1 MSSFSDHKKLL
12 DELPYPVFAKNERH
26 QLIYGNQAF
35 ASLIGRDDFIGLSD
49 QDLFP
54 EHQAKEF
61 WAQDQRVLAGEES
74 INEEQIGNNVLA
86 LTRKVPI
93 NFRDGRAGVFGMIV
107 ASAKGEDFSTL
118 QETYEENLLRLA
130 TMTRRL
136 KERFKGEIEALQ
148 NELSEVNGAREAALV
163 NAQTDIA
170 TGLRN
175 RAGLSVDLESAI
187 EKYHREGTRFGLSLL
202 DLDSFKRVND
212 RFGHEVGDLVLKVIG
227 KRLWKLPFVASVA
240 RMGGDEFAIITE
252 LPNVEGVDVERELE
266 RARAYV
272 FRPIDHGTKRIP
284 LSGSLGVSIY
294 PDDAQDSE
302 ALNRHADAALLA
314 AKRGGKGRIQIFD
327 AAIQK
332 AKDRRLQIENSLN
345 RAIPDRDI
353 DPSYQPIVAADGHA
367 VAGVEVL
374 ARWSHDELGE
384 VPPEEFIEIA
394 HDAGLLSDLDQAVRE
409 RAFRETADWIANGLI
424 SYVSVNVS
432 PTDIISRGFATSF
445 LASLKRSAIAP
456 DAVMIEIT
464 ESSIINDVGAAVRN
478 LQRLHEAG
486 VKIALD
492 DFGTGFS
499 NLRALLDLPLD
510 RLKIDRTLIQDIA
523 GNERLRDMI
532 GSIIQLGR
540 ILGVEIIAEGI
551 ETEVQSDFIERAGCH
566 YMQGYRFGRPMSA
579 KETDCYLRLA
589 IPVKKSVGLKPFKKV
604 VPLG

>member
-1 MSSFSDHKKLL
+1 MSSFSAHKQLL
-12 DELPYPVFAKNERH
+12 DGLPYPIFVKNEQH
-26 QLIYGNQAF
+26 ALIYGNHSF
-35 ASLIGRDDFIGLSD
+35 ATLIGRDDFIGLSD
-49 QDLFP
+49 HDLFP
-54 EHQAKEF
+54 AEQVEEF
-61 WAQDQRVLAGEES
+61 WAQDRKVLAGEES
-74 INEEQIGNNVLA
+74 ISEEQIGDNVLA
-86 LTRKVPI
+86 LTRKVPVK
-93 NFRDGRAGVFGMIV
+93 FPDGRAGILGMVV
-107 ASAKGEDFSTL
+107 ASAKDQDCNSL

-136 KERFKGEIEALQ
+136 KERFKGEIESLQ
-148 NELSEVNGAREAALV
+148 NQLSEVDHARETAVL
-163 NAQTDIA
+163 NARTDMA

-175 RAGLSVDLESAI
+175 RAGLSVDLEAAI
-187 EKYHREGTRFGLSLL
+187 AKYRKEGTRFGLSLL

-252 LPNVEGVDVERELE
+252 LPNIEGVDIERELE

-272 FRPIDHGTKRIP
+272 FRPIDQGSKRIP

-294 PDDAQDSE
+294 PNDADDVE
-302 ALNRHADAALLA
+302 ALTRHADAALLA
-314 AKRGGKGRIQIFD
+314 AKRGGRGQIQIFD

-332 AKDRRLQIENSLN
+332 AKERRMRIENSLS
-345 RAIPDRDI
+345 RAILDQAI
-353 DPSYQPIVAADGHA
+353 DPAYQPIVASDGHA
-367 VAGVEVL
+367 VVGVEVL
-374 ARWSHDELGE
+374 ARWSEAQLGR
-384 VPPEEFIEIA
+384 VPPEEFIGIA
-394 HDAGLLSDLDQAVRE
+394 HDIGLLSDLDQALRE
-409 RAFRETADWIANGLI
+409 RAFREAADWIGNGMI

-445 LASLKRSAIAP
+445 LASLKRCAIAA

-478 LQRLHEAG
+478 LKRLHEAG

-499 NLRALLDLPLD
+499 NMRALLDLPLD
-510 RLKIDRTLIQDIA
+510 RLKIDRTLIQDIS

-551 ETEVQSDFIERAGCH
+551 ETEVQSNFIEQAGCH

-579 KETDCYLRLA
+579 KEVDCYIRLA
-589 IPVKKSVGLKPFKKV
+589 IPVEKPLTDKPV
-604 VPLG
+604 ARAS

>member
-35 ASLIGRDDFIGLSD
+35 AGLIGRDDFIGLSD

-118 QETYEENLLRLA
+118 QETYEENLLRVA

-136 KERFKGEIEALQ
+136 KERFKGEIESLRSQ
-148 NELSEVNGAREAALV
+148 LNEVNGAREAALV
-163 NAQTDIA
+163 NAQTDTA

-175 RAGLSVDLESAI
+175 RAGLSIDLETAI
-187 EKYHREGTRFGLSLL
+187 SKYHKQGVRFGLSLL
-202 DLDSFKRVND
+202 DLDGFKRVND

-252 LPNVEGVDVERELE
+252 LPNVEGVDIECELE

-272 FRPIDHGTKRIP
+272 FRPLDHGTKRIP
-284 LSGSLGVSIY
+284 LSGSIGVSIY
-294 PDDAQDSE
+294 PDDACDIE
-302 ALNRHADAALLA
+302 TLTRHADAALLA
-314 AKRGGKGRIQIFD
+314 AKRNGKGHVQIFD
-327 AAIQK
+327 AAIQE

-345 RAIPDRDI
+345 RAIPDREI
-353 DPSYQPIVAADGHA
+353 DPSYQPIVASDGHA
-367 VAGVEVL
+367 VVGVEVL

-394 HDAGLLSDLDQAVRE
+394 HDAGLLPDLDQAVRE

-478 LQRLHEAG
+478 LKRLHEAG